1 MKTLSH
7 KYPWHQHAGGE
18 SFFVPSLDPETTR
31 LEGLRIGHKLLG
43 LSAKLDARTGIHDR
57 GAVYRATIPTAERY
71 RLLSAVRCAAML
83 SSISRLRSADSAVM
97 GA

>member
-57 GAVYRATIPTAERY
+57 
-71 RLLSAVRCAAML
+71 LLGVLFTVRP
-83 SSISRLRSADSAVM
+83 SPRRRGI
-97 GA
+97 GY